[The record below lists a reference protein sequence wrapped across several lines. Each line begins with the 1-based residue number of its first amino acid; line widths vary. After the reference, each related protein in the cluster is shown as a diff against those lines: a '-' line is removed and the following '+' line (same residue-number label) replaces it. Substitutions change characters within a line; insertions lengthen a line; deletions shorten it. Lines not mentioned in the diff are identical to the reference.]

1 MRLFIILVICF
12 FTLHAS
18 SWYSYEDAIKLQKQ
32 NSKIIMI
39 DAVRT
44 HCRYCV
50 KMQKNVF
57 DNKKMQTYLQ
67 NRFIMVKIDL
77 DMDDMPLGIDVK
89 MTPSFYFIDK
99 NHKVIKMFPGSW
111 SIKDF
116 RDLTKNIGR

>member
-1 MRLFIILVICF
+1 MRLFIVLVICF
-12 FTLHAS
+12 FSLHAS
-18 SWYSYEDAIKLQKQ
+18 DWHSYEDAIKLQKQ

-57 DNKKMQTYLQ
+57 DNKDMQKYLQ

-77 DMDDMPLGIDVK
+77 DMDDMPLEIDVK

-111 SIKDF
+111 SIEDF
-116 RDLTKNIGR
+116 KTLTKNVGR